1 MVNGRRWD
9 RWFGRALAALVLLS
23 IVASAPL
30 VYDKRMTETTP
41 GSDRVEFVIDYR
53 DLVEAAAYR
62 VDPAGYVARQL
73 ERLKAAGVGAA
84 AVYESTLDEW
94 AKAGRIRLFDS
105 RDAAVVALDAAG
117 FSKNRTYVLFA
128 DEKTK
133 ATLEPLLLETFRDG
147 LGVDVE
153 PWTFGG
159 RSGYAIGMARE
170 EAVMQPMRPDPLALA
185 QLKDAGFRIVAR
197 LSNRMRP
204 FSPERLDA
212 MLRELHGYGVRWIV
226 FDGTEVTGY
235 GGSRGTDGINAVAA
249 TMRRYGMGAAAIELL
264 KEPQKGFARL
274 ANLLDYD
281 VVRLTSV
288 TEKEVAQPPRRIADR
303 IALAVKDR
311 NIRIVFLNTAA
322 VRDSDKGVVN
332 DYLESNLYPALE
344 GPEGAVERV
353 RRAGFEIGEPRPFH
367 PHESVPRQPL
377 KAVVLLGVAALVA
390 LAAGEFLP
398 GLRLVAFA
406 AVSAGLA
413 ALAALRPE
421 TALQAAALASGISA
435 PTLAVVRFVRRIG
448 EQDGGFEGGRRP
460 RLAWIFREWMQA
472 AGIALVGAVPIVAL
486 LNDVT
491 YSLLLRQYRG
501 VSLHYAM
508 PVVLVGLYVAFFR
521 HDRSLRGAVVR
532 ARSLL
537 VAPANVFALLFILAV
552 AAVGAYYLLRTGN
565 SGVAAGWELAART
578 YLENALGARPRTKE
592 FLIGYPLL
600 LACGYWSGRTKWGVW
615 LAVAGAVGPVSAVG
629 TFAHLHTPL
638 DVSLLRTFYGIAF
651 GAAIGSALVAV
662 GRAVEF
668 AVRRWWRA

>member
-1 MVNGRRWD
+1 MVNGRRWH

-23 IVASAPL
+23 IVASVPL
-30 VYDKRMTETTP
+30 VYDRRMTETTS

-62 VDPAGYVARQL
+62 ADPAGYVARQL

-105 RDAAVVALDAAG
+105 RDAAVLAWEGAG
-117 FSKNRTYVLFA
+117 FSGNRTYVVFA

-133 ATLEPLLLETFRDG
+133 EALEPLLLETFRDR

-153 PWTFGG
+153 PWKFGG
-159 RSGYAIGMARE
+159 RSGFAIGMARE
-170 EAVMQPMRPDPLALA
+170 EAVMQPMRPDPFALA
-185 QLKDAGFRIVAR
+185 QLKEAGFRIVAR

-204 FSPERLDA
+204 FSPERIDA
-212 MLRELHGYGVRWIV
+212 VLRELRDYGVRWIV

-235 GGSRGTDGINAVAA
+235 GSARGSDGIAKVAA
-249 TMRRYGMGAAAIELL
+249 SMRRYGMGAAAIELL

-311 NIRIVFLNTAA
+311 NIRIVFLNTAPT
-322 VRDSDKGVVN
+322 RDTDKGVVN

-344 GPEGAVERV
+344 GPDGAVERV
-353 RRAGFEIGEPRPFH
+353 RRAGFEIGEPQPFR
-367 PHESVPRQPL
+367 PHETVPRQLL

-390 LAAGEFLP
+390 LATGEFVP
-398 GLRLVAFA
+398 GLRFVAFA

-413 ALAALRPE
+413 AMAVWRPE
-421 TALQAAALASGISA
+421 TALQAAALASGVSA

-448 EQDGGFEGGRRP
+448 EQYGGSERGRPGVARV
-460 RLAWIFREWMQA
+460 FQEWA
-472 AGIALVGAVPIVAL
+472 VAVGIALIGAVPIVAL

-501 VSLHYAM
+501 VSLHYAA

-521 HDRSLRGAVVR
+521 HDRSLRGAVLL

-537 VAPANVFALLFILAV
+537 VAPANVFALLLVLTV
-552 AAVGAYYLLRTGN
+552 AAAGAYYLLRTGN
-565 SGVAAGWELAART
+565 SGVAAEWELAARA

-600 LACGYWSGRTKWGVW
+600 LACGFWAGRTKWGVW
-615 LAVAGAVGPVSAVG
+615 LAVAGVVGPVSAVG

-651 GAAIGSALVAV
+651 GAAIGSALVAA
-662 GRAVEF
+662 GRAAEF